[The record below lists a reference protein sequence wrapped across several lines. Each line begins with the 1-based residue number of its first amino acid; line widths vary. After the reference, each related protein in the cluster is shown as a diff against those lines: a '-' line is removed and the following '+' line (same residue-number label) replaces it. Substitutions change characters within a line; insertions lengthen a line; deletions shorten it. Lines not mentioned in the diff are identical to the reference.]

1 MRYFSSFDE
10 EQQPV
15 TTWRGHPIYAAHL
28 IVAVLVASMLV
39 TTGVLAFKAGSLLDG
54 LIFVGEDVLRG
65 QVWRVATYGLVN
77 APSLWFA
84 VDMLMLVWFG
94 REVEK
99 ALGRTAFLRLYG
111 CLYLIPPVLLTPF
124 AFWRP
129 TMLAGEAG
137 SLAIFVAF
145 ATYFPNI
152 PMMFNLLAK
161 WVAIILVGLYTL
173 MALAGHDWTGL
184 LVLWATCG
192 FAFAYIRHAKGD
204 WEMPSLRL
212 LKPAAPTARG
222 TGSNRSDSARGDPRR
237 SGGSSASP
245 NAKPADS
252 LEGVDAILDKIAS
265 QGMHSLTPQER
276 ARLDKAQA
284 RLAKRRDGG

>member
-1 MRYFSSFDE
+1 MRYFSSYDE

-28 IVAVLVASMLV
+28 IVAVLVASMLI
-39 TTGVLAFKAGSLLDG
+39 TTGFLAFKAGGLLDG

-65 QVWRVATYGLVN
+65 QVWRVATYGFIN
-77 APSLWFA
+77 TPSLWFA

-99 ALGRTAFLRLYG
+99 ALGRTSFFRLYG
-111 CLYLIPPVLLTPF
+111 CLYLIPPLLLTPV
-124 AFWRP
+124 ALWRP
-129 TMLAGEAG
+129 TVLAGSPG
-137 SLAIFVAF
+137 SLALFVAF
-145 ATYFPNI
+145 ATFFPNL

-161 WVAIILVGLYTL
+161 WAAGILVGLYTL
-173 MALAGHDWTGL
+173 MALARNDWSGL

-192 FAFAYIRHAKGD
+192 FAFGYVRHAKGE
-204 WEMPSLRL
+204 WELPSFRL
-212 LKPAAPTARG
+212 PKAATRSAEASRADSDRG
-222 TGSNRSDSARGDPRR
+222 ETRR
-237 SGGSSASP
+237 SGASLSL
-245 NAKPADS
+245 NTKPADS

-265 QGMHSLTPQER
+265 QGMHSLTHQER

-284 RLAKRRDGG
+284 RLAKRRDGR